1 VGVRKQDTSCDS
13 SSEHTTDSPG
23 ESAPSRRT
31 RSNRSAPP
39 DPAGARSREG
49 AHTQPRLTRESGAQA
64 ARVARVRRT
73 PPDRPAVRVR
83 GHAGLPA
90 PPAACRPARTP
101 APAPG
106 RPGPGCQAQPRPR
119 PGPRPR
125 SRPDRGPDPGP
136 RPPGPDRGAAAHR
149 AAPIPIAAP
158 TSAPTFRS
166 RGGSDRVR
174 PASALAGPPGA
185 GRLGGAVGAAPGG
198 TVRNPDGT
206 RAGDCPE
213 SGLVRPLDVGRG
225 MWNREWCSAVR
236 PDTHEKEEGQE

>member
-1 VGVRKQDTSCDS
+1 MGVRKQDTSCDS

-49 AHTQPRLTRESGAQA
+49 AHTQPRLTRGGG

-174 PASALAGPPGA
+174 PASRPCRPA
-185 GRLGGAVGAAPGG
+185 GRRAPGRRG
-198 TVRNPDGT
+198 RRPW
-206 RAGDCPE
+206 RDCPE
-213 SGLVRPLDVGRG
+213 SGRDTRRG
-225 MWNREWCSAVR
+225 LSGIRTGSSS
-236 PDTHEKEEGQE
+236 